1 MDGSRNRPM
10 SDIDYLALQA
20 SIICVLLFL
29 LGTASILARPEWF
42 R

>member
-1 MDGSRNRPM
+1 M

-20 SIICVLLFL
+20 NIICVSIS